1 MLPEKEDMTDSDL
14 SSEDSLNSPD
24 SSEGEKGSLK
34 SEEKYIDLIKKKD
47 KAISDLRE
55 QVSEI
60 REKQER
66 IDELENKK
74 RLTGDQQDEL
84 DSLQDQI
91 TAIRRDKLS
100 KAWLEINKGISQEVS
115 KAELDS
121 LDLSYAEEF
130 VEEMAEQEK
139 SDIDTFYPKIKKFM
153 RKVDPEAS
161 MRLLTRAKK
170 AYKLMKHEEH
180 LSNREKAIAEK
191 EKQFL
196 EVGGSRQPRTQSR
209 EELINW
215 KESKDP
221 KEALSSLLKGIS
233 DAQEAGMAK

>member
-34 SEEKYIDLIKKKD
+34 SEEKYIDLLKKKD

-60 REKQER
+60 R
-66 IDELENKK
+66 DK
-74 RLTGDQQDEL
+74 R
-84 DSLQDQI
+84 
-91 TAIRRDKLS
+91 S
-100 KAWLEINKGISQEVS
+100 KAWLEINKGISQELS

-130 VEEMAEQEK
+130 VEEMAEQET

-196 EVGGSRQPRTQSR
+196 EVGGSRQPRT
-209 EELINW
+209 
-215 KESKDP
+215 
-221 KEALSSLLKGIS
+221 
-233 DAQEAGMAK
+233 

>member
-34 SEEKYIDLIKKKD
+34 SEEKYIDLLKKND
-47 KAISDLRE
+47 KA
-55 QVSEI
+55 
-60 REKQER
+60 
-66 IDELENKK
+66 
-74 RLTGDQQDEL
+74 
-84 DSLQDQI
+84 
-91 TAIRRDKLS
+91 
-100 KAWLEINKGISQEVS
+100 ISQEVS